1 MNGLVY
7 VRQHLKYQVHHVRC
21 GNAHQVSLLRPPRTS
36 TTLCS
41 CKLWPIP
48 GMYALISILFDKRTR
63 AYLRNAE
70 LGFLGVI
77 VPTRVQTP
85 RF

>member
-1 MNGLVY
+1 MNVLVY
-7 VRQHLKYQVHHVRC
+7 VHQHLKYQVHHVRY
-21 GNAHQVSLLRPPRTS
+21 GNAHQVSFTRPPRTS

-48 GMYALISILFDKRTR
+48 GMYALTSILLDKRTR

-70 LGFLGVI
+70 FGF
-77 VPTRVQTP
+77 
-85 RF
+85 

>member
-1 MNGLVY
+1 MNVLVY
-7 VRQHLKYQVHHVRC
+7 VHQHLKYQVHHVH
-21 GNAHQVSLLRPPRTS
+21 GNAHQVVTRPPRTS

-48 GMYALISILFDKRTR
+48 GMYALISMLFDKRTR

-70 LGFLGVI
+70 LGF
-77 VPTRVQTP
+77 
-85 RF
+85 